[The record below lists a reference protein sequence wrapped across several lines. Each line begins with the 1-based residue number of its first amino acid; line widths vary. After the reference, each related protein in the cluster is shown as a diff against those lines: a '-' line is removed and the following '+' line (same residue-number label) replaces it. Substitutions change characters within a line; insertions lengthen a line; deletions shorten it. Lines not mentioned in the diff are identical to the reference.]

1 MERKDLKN
9 CKITDHGYGIFLL
22 YLHTCIKQIFLIT
35 KDRVVISILVILKIK
50 SIDIK
55 SKANTK

>member
-1 MERKDLKN
+1 M
-9 CKITDHGYGIFLL
+9 GMVFFLL

-35 KDRVVISILVILKIK
+35 KDRVVISILVTLKIK